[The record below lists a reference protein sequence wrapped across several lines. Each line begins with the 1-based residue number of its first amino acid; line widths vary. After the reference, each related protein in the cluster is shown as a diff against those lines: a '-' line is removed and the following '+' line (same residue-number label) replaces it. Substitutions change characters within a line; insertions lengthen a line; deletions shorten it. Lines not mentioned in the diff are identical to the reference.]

1 LDLADFLRCFSLRI
15 AGKLPQLLWVL
26 FAGAA
31 VSDPVSANAPQ
42 PRLGRIDA
50 IAIVV
55 GIIIGAG
62 IFSTP
67 SIVAGNVSSPG
78 AFIAAWI
85 LGGIISLIGALCY
98 AELAS
103 TYPDA
108 GGDYH
113 FLHRAYGSSLA
124 FLYAWARLAVIQT
137 GSIAIQAFIIGD
149 YATQVLGLGPFSSSL
164 YAAIIVV
171 LFTALNIAGI
181 RQSKTTQNLLTAFE
195 VLCVV
200 TIIVAG
206 LSVRHSPS
214 APLSSSSSGGA
225 FGLAMVM
232 VLLTYGGWS
241 ESAYLSAELK
251 GSRRRVVSVIGW
263 SIGIV
268 TAIYL
273 LANVA
278 YLRGL
283 GLSGLASSQAP
294 AADLLSHLAGSTG
307 ARLIGLMIVISA
319 ASTVNA
325 TIFTGARTNYAL
337 GRDFA
342 ALAPIGRWNGRA
354 DTPTNA
360 LVLQGVIT
368 LALVGFGAFKRE
380 GFKTM
385 VDYTAPVFWFF
396 LLMVAIGVFVLRFR
410 NPRADRPF
418 TVPFYPVTPL
428 IFCAAC
434 AYMLHASLNYT
445 GIGALVGV
453 AVLIAGV
460 PLMLLMRAPRPCPA
474 LNPET

>member
-1 LDLADFLRCFSLRI
+1 M
-15 AGKLPQLLWVL
+15 
-26 FAGAA
+26 
-31 VSDPVSANAPQ
+31 SDPISVPAPQ
-42 PRLGRIDA
+42 PRLRRVDA

-67 SIVAGNVSSPG
+67 SIVAGNTASPT
-78 AFIAAWI
+78 AFVGAWI
-85 LGGIISLIGALCY
+85 LGGAISLIGALCY

-103 TYPDA
+103 TYPDT

-113 FLHRAYGSSLA
+113 FLHRAYGPSFA
-124 FLYAWARLAVIQT
+124 FLYAWARMAVIQT

-149 YATQVLGLGPFSSSL
+149 YATQVLNLGRMSSSL
-164 YAAIIVV
+164 YAALVVV

-181 RQSKTTQNLLTAFE
+181 RQCKTTQNLLTGFE
-195 VLCVV
+195 VLCVL

-206 LSVRHSPS
+206 LSVGPS
-214 APLSSSSSGGA
+214 QNPAAPSGSSGGA

-251 GSRRRVVSVIGW
+251 GSRRTMVSVIGW

-268 TAIYL
+268 TVIYL
-273 LANVA
+273 LANIA

-283 GLSGLASSQAP
+283 GLSGLARSNAP
-294 AADLLSHLAGSTG
+294 AADLLSRLAGIPG

-342 ALAPIGRWNGRA
+342 VLAPIGRWNGRA

-360 LVLQGVIT
+360 LLLQGLIT
-368 LALVGFGAFKRE
+368 LALIAFGAFKRE

-385 VDYTAPVFWFF
+385 VEYTAPVFWFC
-396 LLMVAIGVFVLRFR
+396 LLMVAIGLFVLRYR
-410 NPRADRPF
+410 DPRAERPF
-418 TVPFYPVTPL
+418 AVPLYPVTPL

-453 AVLIAGV
+453 AVLLAGL
-460 PLMLLMRAPRPCPA
+460 PLMLLARAPRAAPV